1 MRILVANIAD
11 ENFLFAVPTL
21 EVASGQLQ
29 QIVRWRI
36 GEHSD
41 VFFSDVADGFVVGTM
56 KSTSQHRLGET
67 HRWANQTYTTL

>member
-11 ENFLFAVPTL
+11 ENFLLAVPTL
-21 EVASGQLQ
+21 EVATGQIQ
-29 QIVRWRI
+29 QILCRRV

-41 VFFSDVADGFVVGTM
+41 VFFSDVADGFVVGTV
-56 KSTSQHRLGET
+56 KSESQRRLGET